1 MFFRRAIGL
10 FTGSKTLSVSYWR
23 SAGWSDVRSDTA
35 PLMVGLNLRRCEAN
49 GNEGGWVLRG
59 DTMPVP
65 DVIVCMY
72 VQDGDLRLFLI
83 SLFRTIAGSPYFTGL
98 ARIFGTFCNF
108 LGSKISEQPNQ
119 ILRVFK

>member
-1 MFFRRAIGL
+1 M
-10 FTGSKTLSVSYWR
+10 R
-23 SAGWSDVRSDTA
+23 SNTA

-72 VQDGDLRLFLI
+72 VQEGDLRLFLI
-83 SLFRTIAGSPYFTGL
+83 SLFRTIAGSPYFTGFFGHL
-98 ARIFGTFCNF
+98 MRYFNEGEITNFPFIFF
-108 LGSKISEQPNQ
+108 
-119 ILRVFK
+119 